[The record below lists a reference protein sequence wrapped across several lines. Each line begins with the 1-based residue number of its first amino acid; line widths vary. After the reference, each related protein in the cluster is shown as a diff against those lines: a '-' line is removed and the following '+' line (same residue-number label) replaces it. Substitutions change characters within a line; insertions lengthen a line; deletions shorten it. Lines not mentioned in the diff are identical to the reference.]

1 MNYIS
6 TNILYIQY
14 FPQTLL
20 HPFGKRQCIEAN
32 AATFPDIVLL
42 KDQKRSLVDR
52 QPMMSAFIWATPQM
66 TFPGCFCGWKAFDY
80 KDCCFIN
87 FSANVFLQIFFFFI
101 NNGLS
106 LCLCH
111 TAFSGTNNTLWTSL
125 LRGPGECKCW
135 LTVILLQTCLQIVF
149 SSRIDEHKHE
159 EPV

>member
-42 KDQKRSLVDR
+42 KDQKGNALFKMHILVDR

-87 FSANVFLQIFFFFI
+87 FSANVFLQIC
-101 NNGLS
+101 S
-106 LCLCH
+106 
-111 TAFSGTNNTLWTSL
+111 
-125 LRGPGECKCW
+125 
-135 LTVILLQTCLQIVF
+135 F
-149 SSRIDEHKHE
+149 SSIMDFLCVFAIQLSQEQTTRSGRLCWEVRESVNAGWQLFYCRPAYK
-159 EPV
+159 